1 MNIQYPITITNNVNA
16 EQKCLG
22 WKYKTHSITIVLQ
35 SGEEIT
41 GITKI
46 NKSGN
51 FLFFND
57 NVVIIQ
63 SCSSFTFKDSS
74 TDLPVIVSC
83 RDINNTRLTNYCG
96 YDGQNGWLK
105 YCPNCQRI
113 MPLTYFDYNGRNTG
127 EERDQSQ
134 CSKCRGRY

>member
-1 MNIQYPITITNNVNA
+1 MNIQYPITITNNVNF

-22 WKYKTHSITIVLQ
+22 WKYKTYPITIILQ

-57 NVVIIQ
+57 NVIIIQ
-63 SCSSFTFKDSS
+63 SDSSFTFKDSF
-74 TDLPVIVSC
+74 TNLPAIVSC

-96 YDGQNGWLK
+96 YDSRKGWLK

-134 CSKCRGRY
+134 CSECRSRY